1 MPYLLLLIGLI
12 LGIYALYRFFLTAD
26 IDQIKSLILSAFT
39 VTVCLALFI
48 LAVTGRL
55 PAAIAIISAIAPFAV
70 AYYTKRMKRS
80 AYDSQVDDAPKPMT
94 ASEALEVL
102 GLQEGASDKDIKDA
116 YKKLMKKVHPDQEGS
131 EWMAAKLNQ
140 AKDLLL
146 KK

>member
-26 IDQIKSLILSAFT
+26 IDQIKSLILAAFT
-39 VTVCLALFI
+39 ITVCLALFI

-55 PAAIAIISAIAPFAV
+55 PAAIALISAMAPFAV

-80 AYDSQVDDAPKPMT
+80 AYDRQVDGTPKPMN
-94 ASEALEVL
+94 ASEAFEVL
-102 GLQEGASDKDIKDA
+102 GLKEGASDDDIKSA
-116 YKKLMKKVHPDQEGS
+116 YKKLMKKVHPDQDGS
-131 EWMAAKLNQ
+131 EWMSAKLNQ

>member
-26 IDQIKSLILSAFT
+26 IDQIKSLILAAFT
-39 VTVCLALFI
+39 ITVCLALFI

-55 PAAIAIISAIAPFAV
+55 PAAIALISAMAPFAV
-70 AYYTKRMKRS
+70 AYYAKRMKKS
-80 AYDSQVDDAPKPMT
+80 AYDRQVDGTPKPMS
-94 ASEALEVL
+94 ASEAFEVL
-102 GLQEGASDKDIKDA
+102 GLKEGASDAEIKDA
-116 YKKLMKKVHPDQEGS
+116 YKKLMKKVHPDQDGS
-131 EWMAAKLNQ
+131 EWMSAKLNQ